1 MNNSEQPN
9 SVTNASVSASSR
21 DIVLVVVE
29 SCIFLALDL
38 AALVGN
44 ALVCVAFHR
53 KASLRTVTNNFI
65 VSLALTDL
73 LMATLV
79 MPPLTSSSISD
90 EWSEGTLG
98 LEVCGY
104 CSHIL
109 VAVSLFTVMLLAINR
124 YFRVIS
130 ITWYSYIYS
139 KKCSTVMAVTAWIVS
154 IVIVVV
160 GFLIFGIHF
169 QPYRVN
175 PTIVLLVFP
184 STTAMKFYV
193 PAFGL
198 IVCVASLVI
207 IACYVKIYRAI
218 RQHKTVGV
226 QASQEGHTSYGH
238 GMKEEK
244 ITRILTFVLIGFG
257 LCCIIT
263 FIAGVLNS
271 LNLIKGSSHKF

>member
-1 MNNSEQPN
+1 M
-9 SVTNASVSASSR
+9 
-21 DIVLVVVE
+21 
-29 SCIFLALDL
+29 
-38 AALVGN
+38 
-44 ALVCVAFHR
+44 AFHR
-53 KASLRTVTNNFI
+53 KSSLRTVTNNFI

-98 LEVCGY
+98 LEVFGY

-139 KKCSTVMAVTAWIVS
+139 KKSSTVMAVTAWIVS

-207 IACYVKIYRAI
+207 IACYVFTELSVNTKPWAFKRH
-218 RQHKTVGV
+218 RKDTLPM
-226 QASQEGHTSYGH
+226 
-238 GMKEEK
+238 GM
-244 ITRILTFVLIGFG
+244 V
-257 LCCIIT
+257 
-263 FIAGVLNS
+263 
-271 LNLIKGSSHKF
+271 